1 MLKFKTTNQFER
13 DYKLVLKQGRDIA
26 KLQAVMQ
33 KLVNQAALD
42 SRHRDH
48 PLTGNWKGHRD
59 CHIEPD
65 WILIYRI
72 DMEAQMITFTCTGSH
87 ADIFG

>member
-13 DYKLVLKQGRDIA
+13 DYKLVKKQGRDDA

-33 KLVNQAALD
+33 KLFNQEPLD
-42 SRHRDH
+42 TKH

-65 WILIYRI
+65 WVLIYRI
-72 DMEAQMITFTCTGSH
+72 DKEAQTVTFIRTGSH